1 VMGDARGNWS
11 VLLALGALFVIAE
24 SRDLVFVDET
34 GLSGSIAVAVAAG
47 WYFGTIGWEGGAFL
61 VCMMGGLYMPQLR
74 AKEWSKVVVNAASLA
89 ISGTCVAFVVGGF
102 VNLGAPTGLMVLVS
116 IPAAVTYWVVNCV
129 LLALA
134 TTTLRGGRFPVRVAG
149 LIRSDTAMLVFAVGG
164 ALCGLVMTEVG
175 TWAGIA
181 TLSAALVAL
190 DVFVI
195 SVPAA
200 TAGLGS
206 AWKILL
212 TRALGGVAAGLVSM
226 TVTAAV
232 SGGVIAAAEGLGA
245 GIVAGTLVVVA
256 AAVARLVRARHSID
270 LPLLAGFALAEL
282 PLILVAAIAGVV
294 AALGGAPAGFVV
306 ASMLVVLASVG
317 AAWRR
322 RCQGPL
328 LVDEDVLLA
337 AVTEAIIDGLPQ
349 PAPQR

>member
-1 VMGDARGNWS
+1 
-11 VLLALGALFVIAE
+11 
-24 SRDLVFVDET
+24 
-34 GLSGSIAVAVAAG
+34 
-47 WYFGTIGWEGGAFL
+47 
-61 VCMMGGLYMPQLR
+61 
-74 AKEWSKVVVNAASLA
+74 
-89 ISGTCVAFVVGGF
+89 
-102 VNLGAPTGLMVLVS
+102 
-116 IPAAVTYWVVNCV
+116 
-129 LLALA
+129 
-134 TTTLRGGRFPVRVAG
+134 
-149 LIRSDTAMLVFAVGG
+149 VFAVGG